1 LEAFVY
7 QEPINDLTQE
17 EMPAQV
23 PASATRS
30 IFRSEAREHYI
41 QNQEKVELPRLISVK
56 LFRYLWIVALLL
68 MAAGLVVAF
77 WPLLEPLR

>member
-1 LEAFVY
+1 MD

-17 EMPAQV
+17 GGPAEV
-23 PASATRS
+23 PPSTTRS

-68 MAAGLVVAF
+68 MAAGLIVAF
-77 WPLLEPLR
+77 WPLLEQLR

>member
-1 LEAFVY
+1 MY

-41 QNQEKVELPRLISVK
+41 QNQEKVELPRLISAK
-56 LFRYLWIVALLL
+56 LFRYLWVLALLL
-68 MAAGLVVAF
+68 MAAGSIVAF
-77 WPLLEPLR
+77 WPLIEQLR